1 MRVRCVCVCVMLL
14 RPKMNSVTKSRTH
27 QDTERSESL
36 AWEKW
41 KLTWVSLVQLGVS
54 GKSGIHPYRNSEH
67 RNKEQSLM
75 EECKYQALTVDLTLK
90 SSWTWTIFL
99 SVSTVSRSTWTIF
112 NIFKIKKMDNPSPH
126 SILSFKLQVHMSGL
140 DMSSNTP
147 QCQHFQVLNMD
158 DDGMDLKTH
167 LCHQVREMGFDTLYN
182 YQFGMVN
189 SM

>member
-1 MRVRCVCVCVMLL
+1 MYISNESEMCVCVMLL

-75 EECKYQALTVDLTLK
+75 EECKFQAITVGLTIK
-90 SSWTWTIFL
+90 SSCGHYFFL
-99 SVSTVSRSTWTIF
+99 
-112 NIFKIKKMDNPSPH
+112 
-126 SILSFKLQVHMSGL
+126 
-140 DMSSNTP
+140 
-147 QCQHFQVLNMD
+147 FQLFQD
-158 DDGMDLKTH
+158 
-167 LCHQVREMGFDTLYN
+167 
-182 YQFGMVN
+182 
-189 SM
+189 